1 MKILVTP
8 TSFQPGSENPAL
20 EALRAAYPELVFN
33 PCKRPLTEDELLPL
47 LQDCDSYIAGLD
59 FVTEK
64 VLRACK
70 KLKVISRY
78 GVGYDRVDVAA
89 AKALGIAV
97 TNTPGVNSEAV
108 AELTMGLILSL
119 VRRIPYLDRQTKSS
133 QWLRSTGTE
142 LAGKT
147 LGIVGLGAIG
157 KLVARCAKGF
167 DMNVIAYDPYIQEG
181 YCAAHGIG
189 IRTLDALLC
198 EANVITLHLPLNNQT
213 HHIIGQAAI
222 AQMQPGT
229 ILVNA
234 SRGALIDEDAAY
246 DALCSGQLGGLGLDA
261 FEREP
266 PTGSKLLTLDSV
278 VATPHTGAHTAEAT
292 AKMAA
297 TSVENLIAVLE
308 GRPCH
313 SRIC

>member
-1 MKILVTP
+1 M
-8 TSFQPGSENPAL
+8 
-20 EALRAAYPELVFN
+20 
-33 PCKRPLTEDELLPL
+33 
-47 LQDCDSYIAGLD
+47 
-59 FVTEK
+59 
-64 VLRACK
+64 
-70 KLKVISRY
+70 
-78 GVGYDRVDVAA
+78 
-89 AKALGIAV
+89 
-97 TNTPGVNSEAV
+97 
-108 AELTMGLILSL
+108 
-119 VRRIPYLDRQTKSS
+119 
-133 QWLRSTGTE
+133 
-142 LAGKT
+142 
-147 LGIVGLGAIG
+147 
-157 KLVARCAKGF
+157 
-167 DMNVIAYDPYIQEG
+167 
-181 YCAAHGIG
+181 
-189 IRTLDALLC
+189 
-198 EANVITLHLPLNNQT
+198 ITLHLPLNNQT

-246 DALCSGQLGGLGLDA
+246 DALCSGQLGGLGLDE